1 MDPKHQYH
9 SNTIGMLPVLPRGDQ
24 IIPPIIQTRGMM
36 DNNYNDNTA
45 VDGSQI
51 KARKSGSSVVS
62 QGAYE

>member
-1 MDPKHQYH
+1 
-9 SNTIGMLPVLPRGDQ
+9 MLPVLPRGDQ